1 MERTYGAL
9 WLREGLAVH
18 LSNRLSRWPVFMRLE
33 GNLIELNPKSTE
45 DLARARLTTAAG
57 QQAWSLVGGNGVPTL
72 GSGDVRTLFYV
83 LSGSFVAFVDQQ
95 VGTPALMSLYRSSDV
110 PAAFMKLTGH
120 SVADWK
126 AAWLERRQNTVT
138 GCLDGPQFLHY
149 IRLAGAGEIGSGERD
164 SASNGRRG
172 D

>member
-95 VGTPALMSLYRSSDV
+95 SGDARTHVALPILRRARRV
-110 PAAFMKLTGH
+110 H
-120 SVADWK
+120 EADRP
-126 AAWLERRQNTVT
+126 LRR
-138 GCLDGPQFLHY
+138 
-149 IRLAGAGEIGSGERD
+149 
-164 SASNGRRG
+164 
-172 D
+172 